1 VEKALKA
8 LLIRYE
14 TEFGKTHDLG
24 KLLRLAEPATPGIVE
39 TLAESRVLTPYAVK
53 ARYPGEGPPIEREEA
68 RRQVAIAGKA
78 LTAVTEMLK
87 PYLDAGRPGGTR

>member
-1 VEKALKA
+1 MKA

-53 ARYPGEGPPIEREEA
+53 ARYPGEDPPIEREEA